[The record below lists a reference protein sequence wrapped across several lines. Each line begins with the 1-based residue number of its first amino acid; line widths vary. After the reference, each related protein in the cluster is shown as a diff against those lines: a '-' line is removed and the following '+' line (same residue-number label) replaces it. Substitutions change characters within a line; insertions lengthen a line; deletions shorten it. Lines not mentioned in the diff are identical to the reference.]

1 VTHCDKKE
9 TLSRLYSILKNGTR
23 GLSLYVGALKCSV
36 SFKTNVTTAVDDY
49 VAILNEF
56 LIKN

>member
-1 VTHCDKKE
+1 MIKKSHLVE
-9 TLSRLYSILKNGTR
+9 LYSILKNGTR
-23 GLSLYVGALKCSV
+23 GLSLHVGALTCSV
-36 SFKTNVTTAVDDY
+36 SFKTNATTAVDDY